1 MLTNYAIT
9 RDQRYKAAVSG
20 AGISNMLGGFGVDHY
35 IVAWEQEVGM
45 PWDNLEGWLKLSYPF
60 LRPPP

>member
-45 PWDNLEGWLKLSYPF
+45 PGTI
-60 LRPPP
+60 LRLAEAVVPLP